1 KVNQDSPEAVLQL
14 LQALGPVPDRQV
26 PTLLLRGARDIASI
40 IEGIDAVAGGLGQV
54 ELVEVNLHQLPD
66 VMLEGDIAAY
76 LARWLNHGE
85 LPVNAE
91 VFDKVTRWLSG
102 QTTAEEP

>member
-1 KVNQDSPEAVLQL
+1 ML

-26 PTLLLRGARDIASI
+26 PTLLLRGERDIASI
-40 IEGIDAVAGGLGQV
+40 IEGIDAVAGELSQA
-54 ELVEVNLHQLPD
+54 ELVEVSLHQLPD

-91 VFDKVTRWLSG
+91 VSAKLTQWLSG
-102 QTTAEEP
+102 QAPLGEP